1 MTSFTIFQSTYSV
14 SIKLWKNVDLKHLT
28 WFDERIWISPT
39 RRMKLS
45 KAERESESE
54 SEGQKLRCH
63 VCTDFISVDS
73 NGDKLKGATDETT
86 LISPMKKNMRHHLAP
101 AVDLW
106 GLKAILVSPVQ
117 TSFGILAGCG
127 RFQLLGGT
135 SKGGQ
140 YKKSWRQLK
149 CF

>member
-1 MTSFTIFQSTYSV
+1 
-14 SIKLWKNVDLKHLT
+14 
-28 WFDERIWISPT
+28 
-39 RRMKLS
+39 MKLS

-73 NGDKLKGATDETT
+73 NGDKLKGATYETT

-106 GLKAILVSPVQ
+106 GLKAILVSPVP

-140 YKKSWRQLK
+140 YKKS
-149 CF
+149 